1 MLLDFKNKNAN
12 LEGVIT
18 QILDEITNLQKIV
31 E

>member
-12 LEGVIT
+12 LENTIT